1 MNAMIQAISEAHE
14 RISTNTISLSPLL
27 LSVYDEVSERKEF
40 MEEARLLGISSCY
53 EAALNCEIAQK
64 IKEMESIVN

>member
-1 MNAMIQAISEAHE
+1 MNAISEAHE

-40 MEEARLLGISSCY
+40 MEEARLLGISSRY
-53 EAALNCEIAQK
+53 DAALNSEIAQK
-64 IKEMESIVN
+64 IKEMESIVHHL